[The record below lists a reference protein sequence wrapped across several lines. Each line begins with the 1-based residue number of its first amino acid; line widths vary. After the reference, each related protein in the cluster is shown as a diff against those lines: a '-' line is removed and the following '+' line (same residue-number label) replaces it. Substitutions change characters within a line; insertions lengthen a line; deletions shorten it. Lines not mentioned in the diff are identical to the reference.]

1 MTKVPEIVETDR
13 KSLKIILVEDDL
25 ADAEFIQDIL
35 GSVKHI
41 NFQVTTV
48 SRLNEGIKLLSGT
61 KFDTMLLDL
70 CLPDSKGL
78 ESISNTK
85 AHAPDLPIIVLTA
98 LNDQK
103 VAIEAV
109 RQGAQDYLIK
119 GAFQIDLL
127 VRSMNY
133 AIERQQIEEKLRQQ
147 VKREQLLGKI
157 LERIRQSLKLEE
169 ILNIAVAE
177 VRQFFQTDRTV
188 IYRVHPDW
196 SGEVV
201 VESVKAGVKSILG
214 FKITE
219 KCFKKQYISLYKQGK
234 NQVIN
239 DLDNSEENSWYIQNL
254 KTLQIQAMIMI
265 PILEF
270 PINQVD
276 KTQLLWGLLSVHHC
290 QGTRKW
296 QQWEIEFL
304 QHLANQIAIAIQQ
317 SELYQQLEVANQ
329 KLQLLAT
336 TDGLTNLANRRQ
348 FDVVLHE
355 EWQRL
360 ARQQEPLSLIL
371 CDLDYFKLYND
382 NYGHVV
388 GDTCL
393 REVASTI
400 AKAVNR
406 PADLVARYG
415 GEEFAIILPNTEMTG
430 AMKVAQKIHR
440 AVTNLTIPHER
451 SPVNKYVTLSLGIAS
466 IIPSHSQSGTSLI
479 QLADRALYQAKN
491 QGRNRIIQADNQ
503 LPIMVDNK
511 F

>member
-1 MTKVPEIVETDR
+1 METKH

-25 ADAEFIQDIL
+25 ADAELIQDIL
-35 GSVKHI
+35 ASVNHI

-48 SRLNEGIKLLSGT
+48 SRLNEGIKLLSTT
-61 KFDTMLLDL
+61 KFDALLLDL

-78 ESISNTK
+78 ETISSAK

-127 VRSMNY
+127 VRSMHY
-133 AIERQQIEEKLRQQ
+133 AIERQRIEEKLRQQ
-147 VKREQLLGKI
+147 VRREQLLGKI

-188 IYRVHPDW
+188 IYRFHPDW
-196 SGEVV
+196 NAEVI
-201 VESVKAGVKSILG
+201 VESVNPEFQSILK
-214 FKITE
+214 FKPSET
-219 KCFKKQYISLYKQGK
+219 CFFKQNTSLYKQGYI
-234 NQVIN
+234 QVIN
-239 DLDNSEENSWYIQNL
+239 DLNNGEIDYCLQKMGI
-254 KTLQIQAMIMI
+254 LQIKAMLII

-270 PINQVD
+270 QRNQVD
-276 KTQLLWGLLSVHHC
+276 NVQLLWGLLSVHHC
-290 QGTRKW
+290 RSTREW
-296 QQWEIEFL
+296 QQWEIDFL

-317 SELYQQLEVANQ
+317 SELYQQLEIANQ

-348 FDVVLHE
+348 FDLILQE

-360 ARQQEPLSLIL
+360 ARQQEPLSLII
-371 CDLDYFKLYND
+371 CDIDFFKLYND

-388 GDTCL
+388 GDNCL
-393 REVASTI
+393 KEIASTI

-415 GEEFAIILPNTEMTG
+415 GEEFAIILPNTEISG
-430 AMKVAQKIHR
+430 ARKVAQNIHH
-440 AVTNLTIPHER
+440 AVTSLKIPHER

-466 IIPSHSQSGTSLI
+466 VIPSNSQSCITLI
-479 QLADRALYQAKN
+479 QLADRALYQAKH
-491 QGRNRIIQADNQ
+491 QGRNRIIQADPQ
-503 LPIMVDNK
+503 LPAMVDNK